1 MKINITARHFK
12 AKDSLQ
18 KYTTEKM
25 EELGKYSE
33 NIVFADVIFSYDKP
47 PADTKYCE
55 MIFKL
60 KDKTITAKESAGDFE
75 KAVDNAII
83 KIETQLYKYKDKNKT
98 QKHDKDSEKFKSI

>member
-18 KYTTEKM
+18 KYAKERM

-60 KDKTITAKESAGDFE
+60 KDKIITAKESAGDFE
-75 KAVDNAII
+75 KAVDNATM

-98 QKHDKDSEKFKSI
+98 LKHDKSTGKYKSI

>member
-18 KYTTEKM
+18 KYTKEKI
-25 EELGKYSE
+25 EELARYSE
-33 NIVFADVIFSYDKP
+33 NILFADVIFSYDKP

-60 KDKTITAKESAGDFE
+60 KDKILTAKESAGDFE
-75 KAVDNAII
+75 KAVDNATI

-98 QKHDKDSEKFKSI
+98 KKINKDTGKFKSI

>member
-18 KYTTEKM
+18 TYAKSRI
-25 EELGKYSE
+25 EELDKYSE
-33 NIVFADVIFSYDKP
+33 NILFADVVFSYDKP

-60 KDKTITAKESAGDFE
+60 KDKIITAKEAASDFE
-75 KAVDNAII
+75 KATDIAAL
-83 KIETQLYKYKDKNKT
+83 KIETQLHKYKDKNKD
-98 QKHDKDSEKFKSI
+98 QKHKDNGKYKPI

>member
-18 KYTTEKM
+18 AYTKEKM

-33 NIVFADVIFSYDKP
+33 SIVFADVIFSYDKP

-60 KDKTITAKESAGDFE
+60 KDKTITATESAGDFE